1 MAGFYVRDELGR
13 FAENAVGPAARS
25 FEGYFQEILTR
36 PATPSG
42 HFLAVVDGEPRQV
55 FVEGGFVNLVLGT
68 SGALHASVFPVVVTA
83 TSSLPTGTIGVG
95 APSTATPSVVT
106 ATANVPTPTVTA
118 GSAASA
124 APIVVTASA
133 SVPAPTVATSQNIS
147 PSVITAA
154 AVVPLPAV
162 VAGDIVSFTVLA
174 EGGKLD
180 SSTPSTIDT
189 PSVSPSADKL
199 QLLLVCTSRQT
210 TTNPATPTVSGNG
223 LTWDIVANSLF
234 DPSGVSRGRM
244 TLYRAAT
251 ASPTTGVA
259 TITPGW
265 TLAADDNITY
275 HWIEVTNVV
284 ATSNG
289 ADGIDQ
295 VVSAPGTTDP
305 PIATLAAFADV
316 DNATLGFLAIRD
328 DAPAPTPGS
337 GFTQLGSHVAA
348 SGRSLSSLAEYQ
360 LTNDTTVDFGATGM
374 TVVNG
379 WGVIALE
386 LIKAP

>member
-13 FAENAVGPAARS
+13 FAESAVGPAARS

-68 SGALHASVFPVVVTA
+68 SGTLHASVFPVIVTA
-83 TSSLPTGTIGVG
+83 TVSIPAGTIGIG
-95 APSTATPSVVT
+95 APATATPSVVT
-106 ATANVPTPTVTA
+106 ATVSIPAPTIGA
-118 GSAASA
+118 GSSA
-124 APIVVTASA
+124 TATPAVVTAPVN
-133 SVPAPTVATSQNIS
+133 VPAPSFAFGQ
-147 PSVITAA
+147 TAS
-154 AVVPLPAV
+154 PAV
-162 VAGDIVSFTVLA
+162 VAGDVVSFTVVA

-180 SSTPSTIDT
+180 SSTPSTVVT
-189 PSVSPSADKL
+189 ASVSPSANKL
-199 QLLLVCTSRQT
+199 QLLLVCSSRQT

-223 LTWDIVANSLF
+223 LTWDTVANVLF

-244 TLYRAAT
+244 TLYRAAA

-265 TLAADDNITY
+265 TLAADDNVTY

-295 VVSAPGTTDP
+295 SATGLGTTDP

-316 DNATLGFLAIRD
+316 DNATVGFFAIRD
-328 DAPAPTPGS
+328 DAPTPTPGS
-337 GFTQLGSHVAA
+337 GFTQIGSHVGA
-348 SGRSLSSLAEYQ
+348 SGRSLSSLAEYK
-360 LTNDTTVDFGATGM
+360 LTNDTTVDFDATGM

-386 LIKAP
+386 LIKTP